1 METFYHLSIKTS
13 ILLRSLRKTLHY
25 NALGE
30 LGNSYPSN
38 FRSLKPLL
46 LEEDE
51 IVVFLLINN
60 HRLLIKLTILG

>member
-1 METFYHLSIKTS
+1 METFYYLSIKTS
-13 ILLRSLRKTLHY
+13 IFLRSLRKTLHC

-30 LGNSYPSN
+30 GNSYPSN